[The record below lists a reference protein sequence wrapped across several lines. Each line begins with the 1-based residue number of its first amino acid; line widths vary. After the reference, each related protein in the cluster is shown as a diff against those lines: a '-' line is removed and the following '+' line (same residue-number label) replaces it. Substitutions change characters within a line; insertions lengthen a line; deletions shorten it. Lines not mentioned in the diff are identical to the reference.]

1 MKEEKDEQAFLA
13 SARKILDD
21 AGENLEASIC
31 SRLTRA
37 RMAAVDQ
44 GRSRAPRPWR
54 WSAVPITAGVAI
66 VLVFVSL
73 WFRGGPEGIGPAAE
87 VVDMEILTAP
97 EAPDFY
103 ADLEFYQWLAEDD
116 DHADG

>member
-1 MKEEKDEQAFLA
+1 MKEDKDEQAFLA
-13 SARKILDD
+13 SARKTLDG
-21 AGENLEASIC
+21 AAENLEASIC

-44 GRSRAPRPWR
+44 GRRKAARPWR
-54 WSAVPITAGVAI
+54 WVAAPVTAGVA
-66 VLVFVSL
+66 VALALASL

-87 VVDMEILTAP
+87 VVDLEIMTATEAP
-97 EAPDFY
+97 EFY

-116 DHADG
+116 GHADG

>member
-21 AGENLEASIC
+21 AGENLEASIY

-44 GRSRAPRPWR
+44 GRRPWR
-54 WSAVPITAGVAI
+54 WSAVPITAGVAV
-66 VLVFVSL
+66 VLVFVTL
-73 WFRGGPEGIGPAAE
+73 WFRGGPVGIGPAAE

>member
-44 GRSRAPRPWR
+44 GRRPWR
-54 WSAVPITAGVAI
+54 WSAVPITAGVAV
-66 VLVFVSL
+66 VLVFVTL
-73 WFRGGPEGIGPAAE
+73 WFRGGPVGIGPAAE

-116 DHADG
+116 DQADG